1 MNEVEWK
8 CSWSGGDAE
17 MYSEPA
23 GGCGGGG
30 DDGPSRASLEK
41 AASEDVSFTLRVQRR
56 PGSVTRLK
64 PLSCFCSCLCLGARW
79 GPFLLGSPGLPSF
92 LIF

>member
-17 MYSEPA
+17 MYSEQ
-23 GGCGGGG
+23 GG
-30 DDGPSRASLEK
+30 GPSRASLEK
-41 AASEDVSFTLRVQRR
+41 AASEDMSFTLRVQRR

-64 PLSCFCSCLCLGARW
+64 PLSCFGSCPCLGARW
-79 GPFLLGSPGLPSF
+79 GPFLLGSPGFPSF